1 MTSSIDYLYEDEDL
15 LVCHKMAGMATEGAR
30 AGRMDLVSAARNYL
44 ARKDKMNTKGRQ
56 RNLPPYVATVNRL
69 DQPVEGVVVMGKNK
83 KATSSLAEQ
92 IKRHTTDKY
101 YYALCY
107 GNVEPIKAHVENYH
121 GRREDSGLAAIFSDD
136 EKDTLNESTITSR
149 DGEKIRLINGDVK
162 IAALDYEVVS
172 TGKETTLLRIKLMTG
187 RFHQIRVQMAGLGY
201 PIIGDTKYG
210 NEESLQYSEEKG
222 IKTVCLACYKFGF
235 KHPAK
240 GKRVFFEIKPEF
252 IDHEN

>member
-1 MTSSIDYLYEDEDL
+1 MKKIEYIYEDEDII
-15 LVCHKMAGMATEGAR
+15 VCHKPAGIATEGA
-30 AGRMDLVSAARNYL
+30 GPGKMDIVSQVRNYL
-44 ARKDKMNTKGRQ
+44 TRKSRQEGKKG
-56 RNLPPYVATVNRL
+56 PAYVGTVYRL

-92 IKRHTTDKY
+92 IKKHTTDKY
-101 YYALCY
+101 YYALCF
-107 GNVEPIKAHVENYH
+107 GNVEPREGHVENYL
-121 GRREDSGLAAIFSDD
+121 GRREDSGLAVIVSEE
-136 EKDTLNESTITSR
+136 EKL
-149 DGEKIRLINGDVK
+149 RLIGGDVK
-162 IAALDYEVVS
+162 KAELDYEVVS
-172 TGKETTLLRIKLMTG
+172 SDERTSLLKIKLLTG

-210 NEESLQYSEEKG
+210 NEESLRYSEEKG

-235 KHPAK
+235 KHPAT

>member
-1 MTSSIDYLYEDEDL
+1 MKKIEYIYEDEDII
-15 LVCHKMAGMATEGAR
+15 VCHKPAGIATEGA
-30 AGRMDLVSAARNYL
+30 GPGKMDLVSQVRNYL
-44 ARKDKMNTKGRQ
+44 TRKNRQEGKKG
-56 RNLPPYVATVNRL
+56 PAYVGTVYRL
-69 DQPVEGVVVMGKNK
+69 DQPVEGVVVIGKNK

-92 IKRHTTDKY
+92 IKKHTTDKY

-107 GNVEPIKAHVENYH
+107 GAVEPKEGHVENYL
-121 GRREDSGLAAIFSDD
+121 GRREDSGLAVIVSEE
-136 EKDTLNESTITSR
+136 EKV
-149 DGEKIRLINGDVK
+149 RLIGGDVK
-162 IAALDYEVVS
+162 KAELDYEIVS
-172 TGKETTLLRIKLMTG
+172 SDERTSLLKIKLLTG

-210 NEESLQYSEEKG
+210 TEESLRYSEEKG

-235 KHPAK
+235 KHPTT

>member
-1 MTSSIDYLYEDEDL
+1 MKKIEYIYEDEDIII
-15 LVCHKMAGMATEGAR
+15 CHKPAGIATEGA
-30 AGRMDLVSAARNYL
+30 GPGKMDLVSQVRNYL
-44 ARKDKMNTKGRQ
+44 TRKSRQ
-56 RNLPPYVATVNRL
+56 EGKNGPAYVGTVYRL
-69 DQPVEGVVVMGKNK
+69 DQPVEGVVVIGKNK

-92 IKRHTTDKY
+92 IKKHTTDKY
-101 YYALCY
+101 YYALCF
-107 GNVEPIKAHVENYH
+107 GNVEPREGHVENYL
-121 GRREDSGLAAIFSDD
+121 GRREDSGLAVIVSEE
-136 EKDTLNESTITSR
+136 EKV
-149 DGEKIRLINGDVK
+149 RLIGGDVK
-162 IAALDYEVVS
+162 KAELDYEVLS
-172 TGKETTLLRIKLMTG
+172 SDERTSLLKIKLLTG

-235 KHPAK
+235 KHPTT

>member
-1 MTSSIDYLYEDEDL
+1 MPIFLYEDNDII
-15 LVCHKMAGMATEGAR
+15 VCHKPAGMATEGA
-30 AGRMDLVSAARNYL
+30 GPGKMDLVSQVRNYL
-44 ARKDKMNTKGRQ
+44 TRKNKQEGKKG
-56 RNLPPYVATVNRL
+56 PAYVGTVYRL

-92 IKRHTTDKY
+92 IKKHTTDKY
-101 YYALCY
+101 YYALCF
-107 GNVEPIKAHVENYH
+107 GNVEPREGHVENYL
-121 GRREDSGLAAIFSDD
+121 GRREDSGLAVIISEE
-136 EKDTLNESTITSR
+136 EKV
-149 DGEKIRLINGDVK
+149 RLIGGDVK
-162 IAALDYEVVS
+162 KAELDYEVVS
-172 TGKETTLLRIKLMTG
+172 SDKRTSLLKIKLLTG

-235 KHPAK
+235 KHPAT

>member
-1 MTSSIDYLYEDEDL
+1 MPIFLYEDNDII
-15 LVCHKMAGMATEGAR
+15 VCHKPAGMATEGA
-30 AGRMDLVSAARNYL
+30 GPGKMDLVSQVRNYL
-44 ARKDKMNTKGRQ
+44 TRKNKQEGKKG
-56 RNLPPYVATVNRL
+56 PAYVGTVYRL

-92 IKRHTTDKY
+92 IKKHTTDKY

-107 GNVEPIKAHVENYH
+107 GNVKPVEGHVENYL
-121 GRREDSGLAAIFSDD
+121 GRREDSGLAVIVSEE
-136 EKDTLNESTITSR
+136 EKV
-149 DGEKIRLINGDVK
+149 RLIGGDVK
-162 IAALDYEVVS
+162 KAELDYEVVS
-172 TGKETTLLRIKLMTG
+172 SDERTSLLKIKLLTG

-210 NEESLQYSEEKG
+210 TEESLRYSEEKG

-235 KHPAK
+235 KHPTT

>member
-1 MTSSIDYLYEDEDL
+1 MKKIEYIYEDEDIII
-15 LVCHKMAGMATEGAR
+15 CHKPAGIATEGA
-30 AGRMDLVSAARNYL
+30 GPGKMDLVSQVRNYL
-44 ARKDKMNTKGRQ
+44 TRESRQ
-56 RNLPPYVATVNRL
+56 EGKNGPAYVGTVYRL
-69 DQPVEGVVVMGKNK
+69 DQPVEGVVVIGKNK

-92 IKRHTTDKY
+92 IKKHTTDKY
-101 YYALCY
+101 YYALCF
-107 GNVEPIKAHVENYH
+107 GNVEPREGHVENYL
-121 GRREDSGLAAIFSDD
+121 GRREDSGLAVIVSEE
-136 EKDTLNESTITSR
+136 EKV
-149 DGEKIRLINGDVK
+149 RLIGGDVK
-162 IAALDYEVVS
+162 KAELDYEVLS
-172 TGKETTLLRIKLMTG
+172 SDERTSLLKIKLLTG

-235 KHPAK
+235 KHPTT

>member
-1 MTSSIDYLYEDEDL
+1 MKKIEYIYEDEDII
-15 LVCHKMAGMATEGAR
+15 VCHKPAGIATEGA
-30 AGRMDLVSAARNYL
+30 GPGKMDLVSQVRNYL
-44 ARKDKMNTKGRQ
+44 TRKSRQEGKKG
-56 RNLPPYVATVNRL
+56 PAYVGTVYRL

-92 IKRHTTDKY
+92 IKKHTTDKY
-101 YYALCY
+101 YYALCF
-107 GNVEPIKAHVENYH
+107 GNVEPREGHVENYL
-121 GRREDSGLAAIFSDD
+121 GRREDSGLAVIVSEE
-136 EKDTLNESTITSR
+136 EKV
-149 DGEKIRLINGDVK
+149 RLIGGDVK
-162 IAALDYEVVS
+162 KAELDYEVVS
-172 TGKETTLLRIKLMTG
+172 SDERTSLLKIKLLTG

-235 KHPAK
+235 KHPAT

>member
-1 MTSSIDYLYEDEDL
+1 MKKIEYIYEDEDII
-15 LVCHKMAGMATEGAR
+15 VCHKPAGIATEGA
-30 AGRMDLVSAARNYL
+30 GPGKMDLVSQVRNYL
-44 ARKDKMNTKGRQ
+44 TRKSRQEGKKG
-56 RNLPPYVATVNRL
+56 PAYVGTVYRL

-83 KATSSLAEQ
+83 KATSSLAQQ
-92 IKRHTTDKY
+92 IKKHTTDKY

-107 GNVEPIKAHVENYH
+107 GAVEPKEGHVENYL
-121 GRREDSGLAAIFSDD
+121 GRREDSGLAVIVSEE
-136 EKDTLNESTITSR
+136 EKV
-149 DGEKIRLINGDVK
+149 RLIGGDVK
-162 IAALDYEVVS
+162 KAELDYEVVS
-172 TGKETTLLRIKLMTG
+172 SDERTSLLKIKLLTG

-210 NEESLQYSEEKG
+210 TEESMRYSEEKG

-235 KHPAK
+235 KHPTT

>member
-1 MTSSIDYLYEDEDL
+1 MKKIEYIYEDEDII
-15 LVCHKMAGMATEGAR
+15 VCHKPAGIATEGA
-30 AGRMDLVSAARNYL
+30 GPGKMDLVSQVRNYL
-44 ARKDKMNTKGRQ
+44 TRKSRQEGKKG
-56 RNLPPYVATVNRL
+56 PAYVGTVYRL

-92 IKRHTTDKY
+92 IKKHTTDKY

-107 GNVEPIKAHVENYH
+107 GNVEPKKAHVENYL
-121 GRREDSGLAAIFSDD
+121 GRREDSGLAVIVSEE
-136 EKDTLNESTITSR
+136 EKV
-149 DGEKIRLINGDVK
+149 RLIGGDVK
-162 IAALDYEVVS
+162 KAELDYEVVS
-172 TGKETTLLRIKLMTG
+172 SDEKTSLLKIKLLTG

-210 NEESLQYSEEKG
+210 TEESLQYSEEKG

-235 KHPAK
+235 KHPAT

>member
-1 MTSSIDYLYEDEDL
+1 
-15 LVCHKMAGMATEGAR
+15 
-30 AGRMDLVSAARNYL
+30 MDLVSQVRNYL
-44 ARKDKMNTKGRQ
+44 TRKSRQEGKKG
-56 RNLPPYVATVNRL
+56 PAYVGTVYRL

-92 IKRHTTDKY
+92 IKKHTTDKY
-101 YYALCY
+101 YYALCF
-107 GNVEPIKAHVENYH
+107 GNVEPREGHVENNL
-121 GRREDSGLAAIFSDD
+121 GRREDSGLAVIVSEE
-136 EKDTLNESTITSR
+136 EKV
-149 DGEKIRLINGDVK
+149 RLIGGDVK
-162 IAALDYEVVS
+162 KAELDYEVVS
-172 TGKETTLLRIKLMTG
+172 SDERTSLLKIKLLTG

-235 KHPAK
+235 KHPAT

>member
-1 MTSSIDYLYEDEDL
+1 MKKIEYIYEDEDII
-15 LVCHKMAGMATEGAR
+15 VCHKPAGIATEGA
-30 AGRMDLVSAARNYL
+30 GPGKMDLVSQVRNYL
-44 ARKDKMNTKGRQ
+44 TRKSRQEGKKG
-56 RNLPPYVATVNRL
+56 PAYVGTVYRL

-107 GNVEPIKAHVENYH
+107 GNVEPIKAHVENYL

-149 DGEKIRLINGDVK
+149 EGEKIRLINGDVK
-162 IAALDYEVVS
+162 KAALDYDVVS
-172 TGKETTLLRIKLMTG
+172 TGKETTLLRIKLLTG

-210 NEESLQYSEEKG
+210 TEESLRYSEEKG

-235 KHPAK
+235 KHPAT

>member
-1 MTSSIDYLYEDEDL
+1 MKKIEYIYEDEDII
-15 LVCHKMAGMATEGAR
+15 VCHKPAGIATEGA
-30 AGRMDLVSAARNYL
+30 GPGKMDLVSQVRNYL
-44 ARKDKMNTKGRQ
+44 TRKSRQEGKKG
-56 RNLPPYVATVNRL
+56 PAYVGTVYRL

-83 KATSSLAEQ
+83 KATSSLAQQ
-92 IKRHTTDKY
+92 IKKHTTDKY

-107 GNVEPIKAHVENYH
+107 GAVEPKEGHVENYL
-121 GRREDSGLAAIFSDD
+121 GRREDSGLAVIVSEE
-136 EKDTLNESTITSR
+136 EKV
-149 DGEKIRLINGDVK
+149 RLIGGDVK
-162 IAALDYEVVS
+162 KAELDYEVVS
-172 TGKETTLLRIKLMTG
+172 SDERTSLLKIKLLTG

-210 NEESLQYSEEKG
+210 TEESVRYSEEKG

-235 KHPAK
+235 KHPTT

>member
-1 MTSSIDYLYEDEDL
+1 MKKIEYIYEDEDII
-15 LVCHKMAGMATEGAR
+15 VCHKPAGIATEGA
-30 AGRMDLVSAARNYL
+30 GPGKMDLVSQVRNYL
-44 ARKDKMNTKGRQ
+44 TRKSRQEGKKG
-56 RNLPPYVATVNRL
+56 PAYVGTVYRL

-92 IKRHTTDKY
+92 IKKHTTDKY

-107 GNVEPIKAHVENYH
+107 GDVEPKEGHVENYL
-121 GRREDSGLAAIFSDD
+121 GRREDSGLAIIVSEE
-136 EKDTLNESTITSR
+136 EKV
-149 DGEKIRLINGDVK
+149 RLIGGDVK
-162 IAALDYEVVS
+162 KAELDYEVVS
-172 TGKETTLLRIKLMTG
+172 SEEKTSLMRIKLLTG

-210 NEESLQYSEEKG
+210 TKESLQYSEEKG

-235 KHPAK
+235 KHPTT

>member
-1 MTSSIDYLYEDEDL
+1 MKKIEYIYEDEDII
-15 LVCHKMAGMATEGAR
+15 VCHKPAGIATEGA
-30 AGRMDLVSAARNYL
+30 GPGKMDLVSQVRNYL
-44 ARKDKMNTKGRQ
+44 TRKSRQEGKKG
-56 RNLPPYVATVNRL
+56 PAYVGTVYRL

-83 KATSSLAEQ
+83 KATSSLAQQ
-92 IKRHTTDKY
+92 IKKHTTDKY

-107 GNVEPIKAHVENYH
+107 GAVEPKERHVENYL
-121 GRREDSGLAAIFSDD
+121 GRREDSGLAVIVSEE
-136 EKDTLNESTITSR
+136 EKV
-149 DGEKIRLINGDVK
+149 RLIGGDVK
-162 IAALDYEVVS
+162 KAELDYEVVS
-172 TGKETTLLRIKLMTG
+172 SDERTSLLKIKLLTG

-210 NEESLQYSEEKG
+210 TEESLRYSEEKG

-235 KHPAK
+235 KHPAT

>member
-1 MTSSIDYLYEDEDL
+1 MKKIEYIYEDEDII
-15 LVCHKMAGMATEGAR
+15 VCHKPAGIATEGA
-30 AGRMDLVSAARNYL
+30 GPGKMDLVSQVRNYL
-44 ARKDKMNTKGRQ
+44 TRKSRQEGKKG
-56 RNLPPYVATVNRL
+56 PAYVGTVYRL

-92 IKRHTTDKY
+92 IKKHTTDKY
-101 YYALCY
+101 YYALCF
-107 GNVEPIKAHVENYH
+107 GNVEPREGHVENYL
-121 GRREDSGLAAIFSDD
+121 GRREDSGLAVIVSEE
-136 EKDTLNESTITSR
+136 EKV
-149 DGEKIRLINGDVK
+149 RLIGGDVK
-162 IAALDYEVVS
+162 KAELDYEVVS
-172 TGKETTLLRIKLMTG
+172 SDERTSLLKIKLLTG

-235 KHPAK
+235 KHPTT

>member
-1 MTSSIDYLYEDEDL
+1 MKKIEYIYEDEDII
-15 LVCHKMAGMATEGAR
+15 VCHKPAGIATEGA
-30 AGRMDLVSAARNYL
+30 GPGKMDLVSQVRNYL
-44 ARKDKMNTKGRQ
+44 TRKSRQEGKKG
-56 RNLPPYVATVNRL
+56 PAYVGTVYRL

-92 IKRHTTDKY
+92 IKKHTTDKY
-101 YYALCY
+101 YYALCF
-107 GNVEPIKAHVENYH
+107 GNVEPREGHVENYL
-121 GRREDSGLAAIFSDD
+121 GRREDSGLAVIVSEE
-136 EKDTLNESTITSR
+136 EKV
-149 DGEKIRLINGDVK
+149 RLIGGDVK
-162 IAALDYEVVS
+162 KADLDYEVVS
-172 TGKETTLLRIKLMTG
+172 SDERTSLLKIKLLTG

-201 PIIGDTKYG
+201 PIIGDTQYG

-235 KHPAK
+235 KHPTT

>member
-1 MTSSIDYLYEDEDL
+1 MKKIEYIYEDEDIII
-15 LVCHKMAGMATEGAR
+15 CHKPAGIATEGA
-30 AGRMDLVSAARNYL
+30 GPGKMDLVSQVRNYL
-44 ARKDKMNTKGRQ
+44 TRKSRQ
-56 RNLPPYVATVNRL
+56 EGKIGPAYVGTVYRL
-69 DQPVEGVVVMGKNK
+69 DQPVEGVVVIGKNK

-92 IKRHTTDKY
+92 IKKHTTDKY
-101 YYALCY
+101 YYALCF
-107 GNVEPIKAHVENYH
+107 GNVEPREGHVENYL
-121 GRREDSGLAAIFSDD
+121 GRREDSGLAVIVSEE
-136 EKDTLNESTITSR
+136 EKV
-149 DGEKIRLINGDVK
+149 RLIGGDVK
-162 IAALDYEVVS
+162 KAELDYEVLS
-172 TGKETTLLRIKLMTG
+172 SDERTSLLKIKLLTG

-235 KHPAK
+235 KHPTT

>member
-1 MTSSIDYLYEDEDL
+1 MPIFLYEDNDII
-15 LVCHKMAGMATEGAR
+15 VCHKPAGMATEGA
-30 AGRMDLVSAARNYL
+30 GPGKMDLVSQVRNYL
-44 ARKDKMNTKGRQ
+44 TRKNKQEGKKG
-56 RNLPPYVATVNRL
+56 PAYVGTVYRL
-69 DQPVEGVVVMGKNK
+69 DQPVEGVIVMGKNK
-83 KATSSLAEQ
+83 KATSNLAEQ

-107 GNVEPIKAHVENYH
+107 GNVEPREGHVENYL
-121 GRREDSGLAAIFSDD
+121 GRREDSGLAVIVSEE
-136 EKDTLNESTITSR
+136 EKV
-149 DGEKIRLINGDVK
+149 RLIGGDVK
-162 IAALDYEVVS
+162 KAELDYEVVS
-172 TGKETTLLRIKLMTG
+172 SDERTSLLKIKLLTG

-210 NEESLQYSEEKG
+210 NEESLQYTEENG

-235 KHPAK
+235 KHPAT

>member
-1 MTSSIDYLYEDEDL
+1 MKKIEYIYEDEDIII
-15 LVCHKMAGMATEGAR
+15 CHKPAGIATEGA
-30 AGRMDLVSAARNYL
+30 GPGKMDLVSQVRNYL
-44 ARKDKMNTKGRQ
+44 TRKSRQEGKKG
-56 RNLPPYVATVNRL
+56 PAYVGTVYRL
-69 DQPVEGVVVMGKNK
+69 DQPVEGVVVIGKNK

-92 IKRHTTDKY
+92 IKKHTTDKY
-101 YYALCY
+101 YYALCF
-107 GNVEPIKAHVENYH
+107 GNVEPREGHVENYL
-121 GRREDSGLAAIFSDD
+121 GRREDSGLAVIVSEE
-136 EKDTLNESTITSR
+136 EKV
-149 DGEKIRLINGDVK
+149 RLIGGDVK
-162 IAALDYEVVS
+162 KAELDYEVLS
-172 TGKETTLLRIKLMTG
+172 SDERTSLLKIKLLTG

-235 KHPAK
+235 KHPTT

>member
-1 MTSSIDYLYEDEDL
+1 MKKIEYIYEDEDII
-15 LVCHKMAGMATEGAR
+15 VCHKPAGIATEGA
-30 AGRMDLVSAARNYL
+30 GPGKMDLVSQVRNYL
-44 ARKDKMNTKGRQ
+44 TRKSRQEGKKG
-56 RNLPPYVATVNRL
+56 PAYVGTVYRL

-92 IKRHTTDKY
+92 IKKHTTDKY
-101 YYALCY
+101 YYALCF
-107 GNVEPIKAHVENYH
+107 GNVEPREGHVENYL
-121 GRREDSGLAAIFSDD
+121 GRREDSGLAVIVSEE
-136 EKDTLNESTITSR
+136 EKV
-149 DGEKIRLINGDVK
+149 RLIGGDVK
-162 IAALDYEVVS
+162 KAELDYEVVS
-172 TGKETTLLRIKLMTG
+172 SDEKTSLLKIKLLTG

-235 KHPAK
+235 KHPAT

>member
-1 MTSSIDYLYEDEDL
+1 MKKIEYIYEDEDII
-15 LVCHKMAGMATEGAR
+15 VCHKPAGIATEGA
-30 AGRMDLVSAARNYL
+30 GPGKMDLVSQVRNYL
-44 ARKDKMNTKGRQ
+44 TRKSRQEGKKGPAY
-56 RNLPPYVATVNRL
+56 LGTVYRL

-101 YYALCY
+101 YYALCF
-107 GNVEPIKAHVENYH
+107 GNVEPIKAHVENYL
-121 GRREDSGLAAIFSDD
+121 GRREDSGLAVIVSEE
-136 EKDTLNESTITSR
+136 EKV
-149 DGEKIRLINGDVK
+149 RLIGGDVK
-162 IAALDYEVVS
+162 KAELDYEVVS
-172 TGKETTLLRIKLMTG
+172 SDERTSLLKIKLLTG

-235 KHPAK
+235 KHPAT